1 MIMDALHLYLE
12 LKQMGKGERFRRYA
26 CRSINYLI
34 RVSGNK
40 FLHQFIRQNAN
51 IFSDTFVKRGLVLGS
66 VKRNF
71 QTVISIFN
79 LASMKRE

>member
-12 LKQMGKGERFRRYA
+12 LKRMGKGEWFRRYA
-26 CRSINYLI
+26 YRSINYLI

-40 FLHQFIRQNAN
+40 FLHQFSRQSAN
-51 IFSDTFVKRGLVLGS
+51 IFRDTFVKRGLVLGS

-71 QTVISIFN
+71 QTVIAIFN

>member
-12 LKQMGKGERFRRYA
+12 LKRMGKGERFRRYA

-40 FLHQFIRQNAN
+40 FLHQFSRQSAN
-51 IFSDTFVKRGLVLGS
+51 MFRDTFVKRGLVLGS
-66 VKRNF
+66 AKRNF
-71 QTVISIFN
+71 QTVIAIFN
-79 LASMKRE
+79 LASM